1 MTASVSRECLSGC
14 LLDGSG
20 WHLSARL
27 SRFSLLCVPPANK
40 TTTRWHHPNWCPSE
54 LSLQLFR
61 GFACPNVSLFS
72 FPSPPLVS
80 LLILCPAT
88 EKCEGGDPAEAD
100 EFLPAM
106 EEEVLQ
112 TQRKDSLLCQ
122 RLQGT
127 RICKAIQSCLNPVHK
142 QVLKKKKLKNPH
154 LLSYYRVFLI
164 KIHMC
169 CANKRCDFVCIYF
182 KRLREQVSWCFSF
195 VSFPQSLIFDE
206 VDLSDASV
214 AETSTKNINNSF
226 TVSNNAD

>member
-1 MTASVSRECLSGC
+1 M
-14 LLDGSG
+14 
-20 WHLSARL
+20 
-27 SRFSLLCVPPANK
+27 F
-40 TTTRWHHPNWCPSE
+40 
-54 LSLQLFR
+54 LF
-61 GFACPNVSLFS
+61 FS
-72 FPSPPLVS
+72 FPSPPLFS

-127 RICKAIQSCLNPVHK
+127 RICKATQSCLNESTSRFFFVCLVFFK
-142 QVLKKKKLKNPH
+142 STFTFILQG
-154 LLSYYRVFLI
+154 YRVFLI
-164 KIHMC
+164 KTHMC
-169 CANKRCDFVCIYF
+169 CGNKRCDFVCIYF

-195 VSFPQSLIFDE
+195 VSFHQSLIFDE